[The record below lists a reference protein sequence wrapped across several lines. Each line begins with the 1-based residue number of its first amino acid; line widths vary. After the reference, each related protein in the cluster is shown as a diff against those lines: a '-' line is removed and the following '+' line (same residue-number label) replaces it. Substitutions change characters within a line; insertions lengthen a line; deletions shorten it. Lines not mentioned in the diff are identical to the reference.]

1 MVWIRHPIE
10 AASFVEP
17 TPTGARIRGPLG
29 YDSPTFA
36 SVDEA
41 TAFCKWLADL
51 TGLDVRHQ
59 SRAVLERRLEQF
71 RATKST
77 A

>member
-1 MVWIRHPIE
+1 MFETRIE
-10 AASFVEP
+10 A
-17 TPTGARIRGPLG
+17 TDGGAIILAGPG